1 MEGAGEAS
9 EGAERAKEV
18 AGGKGGGS
26 VAAVE
31 SQGGA
36 RKYSGV
42 AERVGREEVKKA
54 VKGPEG
60 T

>member
-42 AERVGREEVKKA
+42 AERVGREEV
-54 VKGPEG
+54 
-60 T
+60 

>member
-31 SQGGA
+31 PQGELG
-36 RKYSGV
+36 STQV
-42 AERVGREEVKKA
+42 LLRESAGKR
-54 VKGPEG
+54 
-60 T
+60 